1 MTKQSHS
8 DQTHRVWRS
17 AGEKKCIE
25 PTKSTLRSIDIFDPA
40 RPVESLKVVEPT
52 KAIESKS
59 STPRKERG
67 KSQSQS
73 IRSPVVVPQPR
84 IEPKKG
90 GTPTKKGN
98 TIGMKEKVS
107 SIHRHHPSDS
117 NQKSTVVNESVT
129 NHTTPL
135 LSDSLKLV
143 TENNT
148 VLQRMKDIDL
158 KIMEM
163 QVKKTSIDEQI
174 HNLHKEKSVI
184 DQTTIQLHNE
194 RFLLLS
200 SLLTNNAVSQKKVE
214 SPQAKHIEQKV
225 VEVSSDD
232 EVLIVGTRKIT
243 SKSKSNASHNSKRK
257 IDDDVKSDGD
267 GTKCKKLKIN
277 LNPLKS
283 LTNNKNN
290 AKIYDVDEVQ
300 SDLKTKMLKASRRCS
315 VRLTKLS
322 AKKIKSL
329 IGIKI
334 KSVIESD
341 EGDDTEHKNDV
352 SDSHRMVFDGSFSG
366 HKLPI
371 VHLQV

>member
-1 MTKQSHS
+1 MTKQSQS

-73 IRSPVVVPQPR
+73 IRPPVVVLQPK

-90 GTPTKKGN
+90 NTPTKKGS

-117 NQKSTVVNESVT
+117 NQKSTVVTESVT
-129 NHTTPL
+129 NTTPL

-232 EVLIVGTRKIT
+232 EVLIVGTRKVT
-243 SKSKSNASHNSKRK
+243 SRTKSNASHNSKRK
-257 IDDDVKSDGD
+257 IDDDVKADGD

-322 AKKIKSL
+322 AKKIKTL
-329 IGIKI
+329 IG

-352 SDSHRMVFDGSFSG
+352 NDSHSMMFDGSFSG
-366 HKLPI
+366 HRLPI
-371 VHLQV
+371 VHLQVYFY